1 MAVQTFA
8 NPAHYERMPGERP
21 YNLYLNGVRG
31 VAILAV
37 LLTHGTFLFSS
48 TRLTRWVLPP
58 IIFGWWGVDLFFVL
72 SGFLITGIL
81 LSTRAAPNRATAFY
95 ARRVLRIF
103 PIYYLCLAALWMVSA
118 HSDWL
123 GTMLPYSSAADRASY
138 LFYFQNWIPL
148 WHSLTLKPNLL
159 GHFWSLAVE
168 EQFYLIW
175 PWVVWKFSPKAILGI
190 CVLGAVSALSLRIA
204 LVSHFGPHLWINWL
218 TVTRGEG
225 LLVGSALA
233 VLNSGHRR
241 INPRLLVGMALAGLA
256 IIAATAILDPAE
268 FSNTDAGPYMYTICV
283 SGLALVFGALIGGSQ
298 FRVPFLTPVVNARWL
313 RNLGKYSYGMYVYH
327 LPLFYGIEHMMA
339 KALRFRGP
347 IPNRYAFAELLLLI
361 GATYV
366 TALTSF
372 ALIER
377 PFLSLKR
384 YFVAQLPGERPAAT
398 RSFVAGA

>member
-1 MAVQTFA
+1 MAVQTVE
-8 NPAHYERMPGERP
+8 NPAHSERIAAERP
-21 YNLYLNGVRG
+21 HNLYLDGVRG

-48 TRLTRWVLPP
+48 TRLTRYILPP

-103 PIYYLCLAALWMVSA
+103 PIYYLCLAVLRIVSD
-118 HSDWL
+118 HSYWL
-123 GTMLPYSSAADRASY
+123 RAMLPYNSGADRASY
-138 LFYFQNWIPL
+138 LFYLQNWIPI
-148 WHSLTLKPNLL
+148 WHALTLQPNLI

-175 PWVVWKFSPKAILGI
+175 PWIVWKFSPKALVRI
-190 CVLGAVSALSLRIA
+190 CVLGAVFALSLRIA
-204 LVSHFGPHLWINWL
+204 LVRLFGPHLWINWL

-241 INPRLLVGMALAGLA
+241 INPRLLMGMALAGLA
-256 IIAATAILDPAE
+256 IIAATGILDPAE

-298 FRVPFLTPVVNARWL
+298 FRVPLLTPALNAGWL

-327 LPLFYGIEHMMA
+327 LPLFYGIEHTMR
-339 KALRFRGP
+339 KVLRVNGSL
-347 IPNRYAFAELLLLI
+347 PNRYAFAELLLLI

-366 TALTSF
+366 TASLSF

-377 PFLSLKR
+377 PLLRLKR
-384 YFVAQLPGERPAAT
+384 YFIARVPAEAPAAQ
-398 RSFVAGA
+398 RSFGAGA

>member
-1 MAVQTFA
+1 MAVQTVEI
-8 NPAHYERMPGERP
+8 PAHFERMPGERP
-21 YNLYLNGVRG
+21 HNLYLDGVRG
-31 VAILAV
+31 LAILAV

-48 TRLTRWVLPP
+48 TRLTRYILPP
-58 IIFGWWGVDLFFVL
+58 IIFGWWGVDLFFAL
-72 SGFLITGIL
+72 SGFLITSIL
-81 LSTRAAPNRATAFY
+81 LNSRAAPNRATAFY

-103 PIYYLCLAALWMVSA
+103 PIYYLCLAGLWIVSD
-118 HSDWL
+118 HSYWL
-123 GTMLPYSSAADRASY
+123 RAMLPYNSGADRAAY
-138 LFYFQNWIPL
+138 LFYIQNWIPF
-148 WHSLTLKPNLL
+148 WHSLTVPPNLV

-168 EQFYLIW
+168 EQFYLVW
-175 PWVVWKFSPKAILGI
+175 PWIVWKFSPKALIRICALG
-190 CVLGAVSALSLRIA
+190 VVSALSLRIA
-204 LVSHFGPHLWINWL
+204 IVSHFGPHLWINWL

-241 INPRLLVGMALAGLA
+241 INPRLLVVMALAGSA
-256 IIAATAILDPAE
+256 IIAATGILDPAE

-298 FRVPFLTPVVNARWL
+298 FRVPFLTPALNAGWL

-327 LPLFYGIEHMMA
+327 LPLFYGIEHMIG
-339 KALRFRGP
+339 KTLRFKGP

-384 YFVAQLPGERPAAT
+384 YFIARAPGEIA
-398 RSFVAGA
+398 AGAR